1 MFHFYVFE
9 CLYIMNRVKIEKW
22 RGGDKIEEKFEGF
35 VILIEP
41 FPWWIGLTMQGGGR
55 IDLACTNIHPWL
67 IKFKAAK
74 SYNRNQK
81 NELS

>member
-1 MFHFYVFE
+1 MDRTD
-9 CLYIMNRVKIEKW
+9 CA
-22 RGGDKIEEKFEGF
+22 G
-35 VILIEP
+35 
-41 FPWWIGLTMQGGGR
+41 GGGR

-67 IKFKAAK
+67 IKFKAAE